1 MGRVLSRLITVV
13 WRPTPRSLQGW
24 ALASVIANAVI
35 ISTGAAV
42 RLSSSGHGCPD
53 WPSCTKTSAVAAPAA
68 GQTTLN
74 TWIEFGNRL
83 LNFPLVA
90 IAGLTFIAFL
100 RYYQRS
106 GRARKDLVWLS
117 AGLP

>member
-1 MGRVLSRLITVV
+1 MGRVLSTLIRPV
-13 WRPTPRSLQGW
+13 WQPTTRALRGW

-42 RLSSSGHGCPD
+42 RLSSSGLGCPD
-53 WPSCTKTSAVAAPAA
+53 WPTCTQTSAVAAHSV

-74 TWIEFGNRL
+74 TAIEFGNRL

-100 RYYQRS
+100 RYYQRTRP
-106 GRARKDLVWLS
+106 G
-117 AGLP
+117 P